1 MPLGHS
7 SQGRAMSQTERYYKI
22 DQLLHDRKIVSF
34 TTLMEELGIS
44 RATLKRDLAYL
55 RDRLN
60 APIIHDRDA
69 GGYRFDHVTPQ
80 VGAQYELPG
89 LWFSAEEIHALL
101 TMQHLLV
108 NLDTGGMLG
117 PHIKPLLSRLTALL
131 GTADNPA
138 EEIVKRI
145 RIETVGA
152 REFHLDNFQAVGSA
166 LLRRKRLL
174 IDYFAKGK
182 GEHSQREVSPQRLV
196 HYRNNWYLDA
206 WCHVRNDLRAFAV
219 DSIQHAEII
228 EKRAKDVSEKMLA
241 EELGAGY
248 GIFSGKDVLWAT
260 LRFSP
265 GRARWVAKERWHLD
279 QKGHFLDDGR
289 YELHVPY
296 SSDPELIMDILKH
309 GADCT
314 VVSPPELRQR
324 VIDEIQRM
332 ARGYDCNS
340 EV

>member
-1 MPLGHS
+1 
-7 SQGRAMSQTERYYKI
+7 MSQTERYYKI
-22 DQLLHDRKIVSF
+22 DQLLNDRKVVSF
-34 TTLMEELGIS
+34 TKLMEELEVS
-44 RATLKRDLAYL
+44 RATLKRDLAFL

-60 APIIHDRDA
+60 APIIHDRFA
-69 GGYRFDHVTPQ
+69 GGYRFDNVTAK

-101 TMQHLLV
+101 TMQHLLL
-108 NLDTGGMLG
+108 NLDTGGLLG

-145 RIETVGA
+145 HIETVGA

-174 IDYFAKGK
+174 IDYYAKGK
-182 GEHSQREVSPQRLV
+182 DEHSQREVSPQRLV

-206 WCHVRNDLRAFAV
+206 WCHVRNGLRAFAV
-219 DSIQHAEII
+219 DSIQHAEIL

-248 GIFSGKDVLWAT
+248 GIFSGKTVHWAT
-260 LRFSP
+260 LLFSP
-265 GRARWVAKERWHLD
+265 ERARWVANERWHAE
-279 QKGHFLDDGR
+279 QKGRFLEDGR
-289 YELHVPY
+289 YELKLPY
-296 SSDPELIMDILKH
+296 SNDPELLMDILKY
-309 GADCT
+309 GAECT
-314 VVSPPELRQR
+314 VVSPIALKAR
-324 VIDEIQRM
+324 VTDEIRKM
-332 ARGYDCNS
+332 TKIY
-340 EV
+340 ETE